1 MPSSF
6 VTAKANLGGKEIR
19 QRAQAA
25 NEQVILFAACIML
38 AFGVIAFGAVQEW
51 AICVLECG
59 AALLFALWAAHQ
71 MALGRIRL
79 TNTAM
84 IPAILLLSLPIL
96 QLASG
101 RTAYFYAT
109 RYQLLQ
115 WLAFGIVFLVA
126 SEVSGNSSAR
136 RRMAIGITIFGALYA
151 TFAMV
156 QGSLA
161 PPDLLYGVVKTHGTG
176 FGSYTNRNHYAGLM
190 EMLLPFGLVI
200 STAPTVRRD
209 LRLLAGFG
217 TLVMFASI
225 FVSGSRGGMISI
237 LIAVMVFACH
247 YYSRRRKTSRAVQ
260 TIFVVAILSS
270 VFVAYFAYDRVA
282 SRSVMEVTDSMR
294 LQIPR
299 DSLRLVAQHPLLGS
313 GLGTFTTVYPQVRS
327 FPTNLF
333 VNAAHNDYVQLA
345 VETGLLGVLCTAAFL
360 FLVFRNALRQLRHT
374 RQDWFSAVS
383 LAAMVGCIALLVHS
397 LFDFNLEIPAN
408 AAAFAFLSG
417 LASAQPDREPERGR

>member
-6 VTAKANLGGKEIR
+6 VTAKANLGGTGVS
-19 QRAQAA
+19 QHVQSAS
-25 NEQVILFAACIML
+25 EQVILFAACGML
-38 AFGVIAFGAVQEW
+38 AFAVMAFGAVQEW

-71 MALGRIRL
+71 MTLGRIKL
-79 TNTAM
+79 TNTAI
-84 IPAILLLSLPIL
+84 IPGILLLSLPVL

-101 RTAYFYAT
+101 RTAYFYAS

-115 WLAFGIVFLVA
+115 WLAFGVLFLAA
-126 SEVSGNSSAR
+126 SEASGSSSAR
-136 RRMAIGITIFGALYA
+136 KRIAIAITIFGTLYSI
-151 TFAMV
+151 FAMI
-156 QGSLA
+156 QGSIA
-161 PPDLLYGVVKTHGTG
+161 PSDLLYGVVKTHGTG
-176 FGSYTNRNHYAGLM
+176 FGSYTNRNHYAGVM

-200 STAPTVRRD
+200 ATAPGLRRN

-217 TLVMFASI
+217 SLLMFTSI

-237 LIAVMVFACH
+237 LIAIMVFACH
-247 YYSRRRKTSRAVQ
+247 YYSSRRKTSKAVQ
-260 TIFVVAILSS
+260 SIFVVAILSS
-270 VFVAYFAYDRVA
+270 VFVAYFAYDRLA
-282 SRSVMEVTDSMR
+282 SRSVMEVTDAMR

-313 GLGTFTTVYPQVRS
+313 GLGTFTAVYPQVRS

-360 FLVFRNALRQLRHT
+360 FLVFRNAIRRLRRM

-383 LAAMVGCIALLVHS
+383 LAAMVGCIALLVHG

-408 AAAFAFLSG
+408 AAAFAFLAG
-417 LASAQPDREPERGR
+417 LASAQPDRELERGH

>member
-6 VTAKANLGGKEIR
+6 VTAKANLGGKEVR
-19 QRAQAA
+19 QQARAAS
-25 NEQVILFAACIML
+25 EQVILFAACVML

-59 AALLFALWAAHQ
+59 AALLFALWAGYQ

-84 IPAILLLSLPIL
+84 LPAILLLSLPIL

-101 RTAYFYAT
+101 RTVYFYAT

-115 WLAFGIVFLVA
+115 WLAFGIFFLVA

-156 QGSLA
+156 QGALA
-161 PPDLLYGVVKTHGTG
+161 PPDLLYGVVKTHGAG

-200 STAPTVRRD
+200 STAPTIRWD

-217 TLVMFASI
+217 SLVMFASI

-247 YYSRRRKTSRAVQ
+247 YYSSRRKTSRAVQ
-260 TIFVVAILSS
+260 AIFVVAILSS

-360 FLVFRNALRQLRHT
+360 FLVFRNALRQLRRT

-397 LFDFNLEIPAN
+397 LFDFNLQIPAN